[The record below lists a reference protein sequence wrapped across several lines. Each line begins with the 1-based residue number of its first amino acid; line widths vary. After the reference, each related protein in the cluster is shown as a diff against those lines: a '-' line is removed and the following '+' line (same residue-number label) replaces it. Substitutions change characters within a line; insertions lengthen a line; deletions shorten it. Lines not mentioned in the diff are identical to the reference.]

1 MDFIHLAC
9 AISYAAAL
17 SLSAIGSALG
27 TGIAGMAAIG
37 AGKRCFLANK
47 PFPFV
52 VIAFVGAPL
61 TQTIY
66 GFLLMNAIL
75 GLSEAHLAAD
85 SPVSAYLYLL
95 TGGVLG
101 GLVIG
106 LAAMLQGRA
115 AAAASD
121 ALAETGKGFVNFMMI
136 LGVIE
141 SVALFVM
148 IFIIVTLNGLGPAAS
163 A

>member
-1 MDFIHLAC
+1 MDMIHLTC
-9 AISYAAAL
+9 AIAYASAL
-17 SLSAIGSALG
+17 SFSAIGSAFG

-37 AGKRCFLANK
+37 AGKRCFLTDK

-75 GLSEAHLAAD
+75 RLSQAHLAAD
-85 SPVSAYLYLL
+85 SAGAAYLYLL

-101 GLVIG
+101 GVVIG

-148 IFIIVTLNGLGPAAS
+148 IFIIVTLNNLGPS
-163 A
+163 IS

>member
-1 MDFIHLAC
+1 MDIHFTC
-9 AISYAAAL
+9 AIAYASAL
-17 SLSAIGSALG
+17 ALSAIGSALG
-27 TGIAGMAAIG
+27 
-37 AGKRCFLANK
+37 KRCFMQQK
-47 PFPFV
+47 PFPFIV
-52 VIAFVGAPL
+52 VAFVGAPL

-66 GFLLMNAIL
+66 GFLLMNAV
-75 GLSEAHLAAD
+75 LSLSQAHMDAS
-85 SPVSAYLYLL
+85 SPDSAYLYLL

-115 AAAASD
+115 GAAASD
-121 ALAETGKGFVNFMMI
+121 ALGETGKGFVNFMMI

-148 IFIIVTLNGLGPAAS
+148 IFIIVTLNKLGPVAT
-163 A
+163 